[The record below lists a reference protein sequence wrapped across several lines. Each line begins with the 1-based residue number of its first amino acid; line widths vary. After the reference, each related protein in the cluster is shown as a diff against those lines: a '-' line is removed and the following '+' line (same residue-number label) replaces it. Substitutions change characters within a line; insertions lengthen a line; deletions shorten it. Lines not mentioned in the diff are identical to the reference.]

1 MESQENEMNPN
12 PYPLGP
18 ANPAGPAQPVP
29 TPCVDATAPPPAESD
44 VADAQEN
51 TPLE

>member
-1 MESQENEMNPN
+1 MSNEPFDPSKN
-12 PYPLGP
+12 P
-18 ANPAGPAQPVP
+18 ANPKPDPI
-29 TPCVDATAPPPAESD
+29 PCEDATAPPPAESD